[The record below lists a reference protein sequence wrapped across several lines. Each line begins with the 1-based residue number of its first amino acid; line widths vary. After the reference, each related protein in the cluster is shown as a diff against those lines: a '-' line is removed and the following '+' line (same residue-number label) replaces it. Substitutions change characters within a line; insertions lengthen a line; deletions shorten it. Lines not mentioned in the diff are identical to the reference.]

1 MTKMI
6 LYKSISQNEYT
17 STLIYS
23 YICFCYFAWKDEQ
36 NFAYYARDNKIKTID
51 VLTS

>member
-17 STLIYS
+17 GTLIYS

-36 NFAYYARDNKIKTID
+36 NFAYYARENKTKTIEKF
-51 VLTS
+51 VI